1 MSKYVNQLPKKV
13 QASVLKKAKKYYKKE
28 LHQGFTDEERK
39 IVLTSRLCDLAEI
52 L

>member
-1 MSKYVNQLPKKV
+1 MSIYVNQLPKKV
-13 QASVLKKAKKYYKKE
+13 QAAILKKAKNHYKKE
-28 LHQGFTDEERK
+28 LHQGFTDEECK